1 MKDLKNL
8 AVDAGID
15 DISKKIKKVL
25 SLNTSSGITLTSN
38 GTKDTLKVI
47 RYLGNRG
54 ILLKKT
60 TEKMTS
66 QKKRISQFLRQLMTA
81 KLPLKENV
89 FTTHTFSTIKINS
102 SSVSNRFSYSKKFL
116 DWGTTVLIIS
126 DKEMDDSYE

>member
-15 DISKKIKKVL
+15 DISKKIKTVL

-47 RYLGNRG
+47 RYLEHRG

-66 QKKRISQFLRQLMTA
+66 QKKRISQFLR
-81 KLPLKENV
+81 
-89 FTTHTFSTIKINS
+89 
-102 SSVSNRFSYSKKFL
+102 
-116 DWGTTVLIIS
+116 
-126 DKEMDDSYE
+126 

>member
-15 DISKKIKKVL
+15 DISKKIKTVL

-47 RYLGNRG
+47 RYLEHRG
-54 ILLKKT
+54 ILLRKT

-66 QKKRISQFLRQLMTA
+66 QKKRISQFLR
-81 KLPLKENV
+81 
-89 FTTHTFSTIKINS
+89 
-102 SSVSNRFSYSKKFL
+102 
-116 DWGTTVLIIS
+116 
-126 DKEMDDSYE
+126 

>member
-66 QKKRISQFLRQLMTA
+66 QKKRISQFLR
-81 KLPLKENV
+81 
-89 FTTHTFSTIKINS
+89 
-102 SSVSNRFSYSKKFL
+102 
-116 DWGTTVLIIS
+116 
-126 DKEMDDSYE
+126 

>member
-25 SLNTSSGITLTSN
+25 SLNTSSRITLTN
-38 GTKDTLKVI
+38 DGTKDTLKVI
-47 RYLGNRG
+47 RYLENRG

-66 QKKRISQFLRQLMTA
+66 QKKRISQFLR
-81 KLPLKENV
+81 
-89 FTTHTFSTIKINS
+89 
-102 SSVSNRFSYSKKFL
+102 
-116 DWGTTVLIIS
+116 
-126 DKEMDDSYE
+126 